1 MENIFLAQNPWQTDA
16 NWQEQR
22 LITRR
27 LQAKIWDWID
37 EKDVLGIT
45 GARQTGKT
53 TLLKQL
59 ISELIYKKH
68 VSTKNIFYF
77 SFNDYNLCRAV
88 LKDPKNI
95 FNFIDQQKDKDQKA
109 YIFLDEISK
118 APLSNKLLKAYA
130 NLNDYKFIFSTS
142 SALDSNIK
150 EDSFE
155 YLINFHLYPL
165 TFLEF
170 IDLKYPQNDIIPLEL
185 NIKANQSIK
194 GFFQDYT
201 NFEDLIGLFEE
212 LKLYQKNLNNALEN
226 YLLIGGL
233 PSVIRGAIPQ
243 ALDKLKEI
251 SHLYLERDAGNIL
264 KIEKHFEL
272 FNLLELS
279 AQQIGNTIRLDEI
292 GKNLRVSFPTLK
304 NFMNILEKI
313 YTVKFLEPFSENQ
326 KKGIRKT
333 KKPYFLDTGLRN
345 TWANTTT
352 LSQDTSHLIENLV
365 FILLQRFNS
374 YLLDDFCELLFF
386 RTYDGA
392 EVDFLLKARD
402 VLFPVDVKYQNT
414 NNIKI
419 PIGLQN
425 FMKANEIS
433 SGVVITNNFIEQ
445 KTFAFGNVY
454 FIPLTLLIFMV

>member
-1 MENIFLAQNPWQTDA
+1 MKNIFLAQNPWQTNA
-16 NWQEQR
+16 NWQEQG

-37 EKDVLGIT
+37 EKDVLSIT

-59 ISELIYKKH
+59 ISELIYKKQ

-77 SFNDYNLCRAV
+77 SFNDYELCRAV
-88 LKDPKNI
+88 SKDPKSI

-130 NLNDYKFIFSTS
+130 GLNDYKFVFSTS
-142 SALDSNIK
+142 SNIK

-170 IDLKYPQNDIIPLEL
+170 IDLKYSQHDIVPLEL
-185 NIKANQSIK
+185 NIKANQSIE

-201 NFEDLIGLFEE
+201 NFEGLIGLFEE
-212 LKLYQKNLNNALEN
+212 LKPYQKNLNNALEN

-233 PSVIRGAIPQ
+233 PNVIRESAPQ

-272 FNLLELS
+272 FNLLELL
-279 AQQIGNTIRLDEI
+279 AQQIGNMIRLDEI
-292 GKNLRVSFPTLK
+292 GKNLGISFPTLK
-304 NFMNILEKI
+304 NFMNILERI
-313 YTVKFLEPFSENQ
+313 YVVKFLEPFSENQ
-326 KKGIRKT
+326 KKGVRKT

-345 TWANTTT
+345 TWVNATT
-352 LSQDTSHLIENLV
+352 LPQDISCLIENLV

-402 VLFPVDVKYQNT
+402 VLFPIDVKYKNSNNT
-414 NNIKI
+414 KI

-425 FMKANEIS
+425 FMKANEIPN
-433 SGVVITNNFIEQ
+433 GVVITNNFIGQ
-445 KTFAFGNVY
+445 QTFAFGNVY
-454 FIPLTLLIFMV
+454 LIPLTLLIFMV